1 MTSNQAPSVF
11 TRIINREIPS
21 TIRYE
26 DDDFI
31 AINDINPKA
40 KTHVLLI
47 SKEPVVTLEN
57 IPESDSVTYQKLM
70 EVVTHV
76 ATKVLGLKSYKLEIN
91 VRAPHQEVMHLHVHI
106 LG

>member
-1 MTSNQAPSVF
+1 MTSNQTPSVF
-11 TRIINREIPS
+11 TKIINRDIPS

-31 AINDINPKA
+31 AINDINPKS
-40 KTHVLLI
+40 KTHVLVI
-47 SKEPVVTLEN
+47 SKEPVVTLEDT
-57 IPESDSVTYQKLM
+57 PLSETVTYQKLM
-70 EVVTHV
+70 ETVTHV
-76 ATKVLGLKSYKLEIN
+76 ASTVLGLKSYKLEIN